1 MARGHK
7 IDLSGHRFGRLHVV
21 RFDQPSSGGRSTFAC
36 LCDCGNSI
44 VVKAGNLVRGSTRSC
59 GCLRREK
66 SAERKRTHGQTRSPT
81 YLTWV
86 SMLQRCEN
94 PEAKGYEYYGGRGV
108 TVCEAWHSY
117 ENFVADMGQRPKGRT
132 LDRENPYGN
141 YERGNCRWATPA
153 EQAANKR
160 GYDL

>member
-1 MARGHK
+1 
-7 IDLSGHRFGRLHVV
+7 
-21 RFDQPSSGGRSTFAC
+21 
-36 LCDCGNSI
+36 
-44 VVKAGNLVRGSTRSC
+44 
-59 GCLRREK
+59 
-66 SAERKRTHGQTRSPT
+66 
-81 YLTWV
+81 
-86 SMLQRCEN
+86 MLQRCEN